1 MSWQRLRSLVR
12 REVLATFRDP
22 FTVTILIAVPLAALL
37 MFGYVLATDVRH
49 LALGVYDADGSV
61 VSRRLVAELAVN
73 ETFDVRRYARRDAL
87 DRALVSGEI
96 AVALVVPPDFARAR
110 RGGTPDKPPEVQVL
124 YDGGETALAGNAE
137 GFLRA
142 QLAAAVRDWLAV
154 RDGSTR
160 APPPTGVT
168 IVSRALFNPRLDGKP
183 FMIAGTFGFVLSFL
197 TVLITAVTI
206 VNERVTGTF
215 EQLQVTPATGLEILL
230 AKILPLGAMFAVD
243 VVIMV
248 VVAGVVLHVWPAGS
262 IVFFVAVSAFYVLV
276 SLALGLIVSATSA
289 TAAEAVQ
296 KSVLFSVPL
305 VQLSGFAFPIRNMP
319 LVVRWIAEAF
329 PATHYIRVSRA
340 IYIRGAGPTDVLS
353 ELALLGLFGVLLVAY
368 ALRSIETRG

>member
-1 MSWQRLRSLVR
+1 
-12 REVLATFRDP
+12 
-22 FTVTILIAVPLAALL
+22 
-37 MFGYVLATDVRH
+37 
-49 LALGVYDADGSV
+49 
-61 VSRRLVAELAVN
+61 
-73 ETFDVRRYARRDAL
+73 
-87 DRALVSGEI
+87 
-96 AVALVVPPDFARAR
+96 
-110 RGGTPDKPPEVQVL
+110 
-124 YDGGETALAGNAE
+124 
-137 GFLRA
+137 
-142 QLAAAVRDWLAV
+142 
-154 RDGSTR
+154 
-160 APPPTGVT
+160 
-168 IVSRALFNPRLDGKP
+168 
-183 FMIAGTFGFVLSFL
+183 
-197 TVLITAVTI
+197 
-206 VNERVTGTF
+206 
-215 EQLQVTPATGLEILL
+215 
-230 AKILPLGAMFAVD
+230 MFAVD

-319 LVVRWIAEAF
+319 MVVRWIAEAF

-340 IYIRGAGPTDVLS
+340 IYIRGAGPTEVLS

>member
-110 RGGTPDKPPEVQVL
+110 RGGPPDEAPEVQVL

-137 GFLRA
+137 GFVRA

-154 RDGSTR
+154 RDGTDR

-168 IVSRALFNPRLDGKP
+168 VVSRALFNPRLDGKP
-183 FMIAGTFGFVLSFL
+183 FMVAGTFGFVLSFL

-215 EQLQVTPATGLEILL
+215 EQLQVTPATGFEILL

-340 IYIRGAGPTDVLS
+340 IYIRGAGPTEVLS